1 MKRIGVLTSGGDA
14 PGMNAAIRAVVRAGL
29 SRGISTIGFKR
40 GFNGVLMRSSSDQ
53 DDFTVLTSRDVS
65 GTVHRGGTFL
75 MTARCLDFLEKENQ
89 IKAVENMRSLGVEGL
104 VCIGGNGTFH
114 GAASLKEL
122 GFPVIGVPGTIDND
136 LGYTDYCIGFD
147 TAIDTAIENI
157 DRIRDTSGSH
167 ERASL
172 VTVMGRD
179 CGAIAFHTGIAS
191 GAEIVMVPEIPW
203 SLEEV
208 SEKVKWAAM
217 NGKNSMIMIF
227 AEGAGN
233 SLTSDVDAICAGN
246 EKLTGITGKYLTSSG
261 IARIIEVLSGQE
273 VRATVLGYTQRGGSP
288 SAKDRV
294 IASRLG
300 AYAVDLLAQ
309 EISGV
314 AVGLR
319 GEDLINV
326 PVEEAM
332 NSKIDPAAVSEM
344 ANLIGTLAG
353 I

>member
-29 SRGISTIGFKR
+29 SHGISTIGFKR
-40 GFNGVLMRSSSDQ
+40 GFNGVLMRSSSNQ
-53 DDFTVLTSRDVS
+53 DDFTVLTSREVS

-136 LGYTDYCIGFD
+136 MGYTDYCIGFD

-157 DRIRDTSGSH
+157 DRIRDTCGSH

-172 VTVMGRD
+172 VTVMGRN
-179 CGAIAFHTGIAS
+179 CGEIAFHTGIAS

-208 SEKVKWAAM
+208 AEKVKWAAM
-217 NGKNSMIMIF
+217 NGKNTMIMIF
-227 AEGAGN
+227 AEGAGD
-233 SLTSDVDAICAGN
+233 SLTSDVDAICEGN
-246 EKLTGITGKYLTSSG
+246 EKLNGISGKYLTSSG
-261 IARIIEVLSGQE
+261 VARIIEVLSGQE

-314 AVGLR
+314 AVGLK
-319 GEDLINV
+319 GEDLIYV